1 MGELGEAEGV
11 AAGGTQAAAD
21 AVETQM
27 RAASTRAAGADAAA
41 AQAGAADAQA
51 GGRTR
56 GLPKGKGY
64 LRWMPAALR
73 AIGFAML
80 LLAIV
85 VLVPTAVPRVLGM
98 DTFAIQTASMAP
110 TMPVG
115 SLVLVQPVDAADIP
129 EGEAA
134 AFHRGDSVVVHRVI
148 TNQVVEGYLV
158 TKGDANQLEDQ
169 EPVPYPDV
177 IGQVTYTI
185 PYLGAFGEILSTVT
199 GKIYFALF
207 IVAALLVI
215 ILANQQ
221 TAQRR
226 YLTRS

>member
-1 MGELGEAEGV
+1 MSELGEAEGV
-11 AAGGTQAAAD
+11 AAGGTQAAAP
-21 AVETQM
+21 
-27 RAASTRAAGADAAA
+27 
-41 AQAGAADAQA
+41 A